1 MILLGQD
8 ESGWPTL
15 PCSVLAGLPDCAK
28 SVYFVF
34 LFIGVDFEF
43 CAVLFKIVVG
53 HIKVRNLEFVGE
65 EMLDLV

>member
-1 MILLGQD
+1 MILLGRV

-34 LFIGVDFEF
+34 LFMSVDFEF
-43 CAVLFKIVVG
+43 CAIVLFKIAIG
-53 HIKVRNLEFVGE
+53 HIKVRNRTL
-65 EMLDLV
+65 LVKRNA